1 MSTSKIGLL
10 SLTALVFS
18 SMVGSGVF
26 SLPQNMAA
34 VANGSALLFAWLIT
48 GIGIIFL
55 AFSLLYLTR
64 QRPDLDGGIYNYA
77 REGFGDLIGFCSAW
91 GYWLCT
97 TIGIVGYV
105 VIAFSAVGMFTDTPE
120 HIYFGEGNTLYA
132 LIGSSL
138 FVWLVHW
145 LVSRGIKEAALV
157 NLMATIAK
165 IVPLVVFIVFS
176 FVAFKLELFKLNFL
190 DTSLQMPVWQQ
201 VRDVMLITLWV
212 FTGIEGAV
220 VLSSR
225 AKKRNDIGKA
235 TLLGVLLA
243 LAFYVMVTVLAYG
256 INTRGEIAGM
266 HNPSMAT
273 ILGQL
278 IGVPGTIVI
287 TLGLIISVSS
297 SYLSWTLF
305 ATEIPY
311 LAAKNG
317 AFPKIFLKTNQN
329 NVPISSLW
337 LTSIVVQISLIAV
350 CFFNKNY
357 TQLLL
362 ISSVMILLPYFLV
375 SAFYLKESTRH
386 KRKKHIVIASI
397 ATVYAVWLLYAA
409 GLSLLLLSGIFY
421 ALGLL
426 IFFYSRFSVKRSGL
440 NKENSVS

>member
-55 AFSLLYLTR
+55 AFSLLFLTR

-105 VIAFSAVGMFTDTPE
+105 VIAFSAVGMFTDTPK
-120 HIYFGEGNTLYA
+120 HTYFGEGNTLYA
-132 LIGSSL
+132 LIGSSI
-138 FVWLVHW
+138 FVWLIHW

-190 DTSLQMPVWQQ
+190 DTSLQMPVWEQ

-256 INTRGEIAGM
+256 INTRAEIAGM

-278 IGVPGTIVI
+278 IGIPGTIII

-311 LAAKNG
+311 LAAKNN
-317 AFPKIFLKTNQN
+317 AFPKLFLKTNKN

-375 SAFYLKESTRH
+375 SAFYLKESSRN
-386 KRKKHIVIASI
+386 KRIKHIFIASV

-409 GLSLLLLSGIFY
+409 GLALLLLSGIFY

-426 IFFYSRFSVKRSGL
+426 IFFYSRFSSKRSI
-440 NKENSVS
+440 SS

>member
-64 QRPDLDGGIYNYA
+64 QRPDLDGGIFNYA

-132 LIGSSL
+132 LSGSSL

-165 IVPLVVFIVFS
+165 IIPLVIFIIFS

-256 INTRGEIAGM
+256 INIRSEIAGM

-278 IGVPGTIVI
+278 IGIPGTFVI

-329 NVPISSLW
+329 SVPIASLW
-337 LTSIVVQISLIAV
+337 LTSIVVQLSLIAV

-375 SAFYLKESTRH
+375 SAFYLKESIRN
-386 KRKKHIVIASI
+386 KRTKHIVIASI
-397 ATVYAVWLLYAA
+397 ATMYAVWLLYAA
-409 GLSLLLLSGIFY
+409 GFSLLLLSGIFY

-426 IFFYSRFSVKRSGL
+426 IFFYSRFSLKRSISSL
-440 NKENSVS
+440 DK

>member
-55 AFSLLYLTR
+55 AYSLLYLTR

-165 IVPLVVFIVFS
+165 IIPLVIFIIFS

-256 INTRGEIAGM
+256 INIRSEIAGM

-278 IGVPGTIVI
+278 IGIPGTFVI

-329 NVPISSLW
+329 SVPIASLW
-337 LTSIVVQISLIAV
+337 LTSIVVQLSLIAV

-375 SAFYLKESTRH
+375 SAFYLKESIRN

-397 ATVYAVWLLYAA
+397 ATMYAVWLLYAA
-409 GLSLLLLSGIFY
+409 GFSLLLLSGIFY

-426 IFFYSRFSVKRSGL
+426 IFFYSRFSLKRSISSL
-440 NKENSVS
+440 DK

>member
-1 MSTSKIGLL
+1 MSTPKIGLL

-120 HIYFGEGNTLYA
+120 NIYFGEGNTLYA

-138 FVWLVHW
+138 FVWLIHW

-165 IVPLVVFIVFS
+165 IVPLIVFIVFS

-266 HNPSMAT
+266 QNPSMAT

-278 IGVPGTIVI
+278 IGIPGTIVI

-311 LAAKNG
+311 LAAKNR

-386 KRKKHIVIASI
+386 KRTKHIVIASI
-397 ATVYAVWLLYAA
+397 ATVYAIWLLYAA

-426 IFFYSRFSVKRSGL
+426 IFFYSRFSLKRSISSL
-440 NKENSVS
+440 EK

>member
-165 IVPLVVFIVFS
+165 IIPLVIFIIFS

-256 INTRGEIAGM
+256 INIRSEIAGM

-278 IGVPGTIVI
+278 IGIPGTFVI

-317 AFPKIFLKTNQN
+317 AFPKIFLKINQN
-329 NVPISSLW
+329 SVPIASLW
-337 LTSIVVQISLIAV
+337 LTSIVVQLSLIAV

-375 SAFYLKESTRH
+375 SAFYLKESIRN
-386 KRKKHIVIASI
+386 KRTKHIVIASI
-397 ATVYAVWLLYAA
+397 ATMYAVWLLYAA
-409 GLSLLLLSGIFY
+409 GFSLLLLSGIFY

-426 IFFYSRFSVKRSGL
+426 IFFYSRFSLKRSISSL
-440 NKENSVS
+440 DK

>member
-97 TIGIVGYV
+97 TIGIVDYV

-165 IVPLVVFIVFS
+165 IIPLVIFIIFS

-256 INTRGEIAGM
+256 INIRSEIAGM

-278 IGVPGTIVI
+278 IGIPGTFVI

-329 NVPISSLW
+329 SVPIASLW
-337 LTSIVVQISLIAV
+337 LTSIVVQLSLIAV

-375 SAFYLKESTRH
+375 SAFYLKESIRN
-386 KRKKHIVIASI
+386 KRTKHIVIASI
-397 ATVYAVWLLYAA
+397 ATMYAVWLLYAA
-409 GLSLLLLSGIFY
+409 GFSLLLLSGIFY

-426 IFFYSRFSVKRSGL
+426 IFFYSRFSLKRSISSL
-440 NKENSVS
+440 DK

>member
-165 IVPLVVFIVFS
+165 IIPLVIFIIFS

-256 INTRGEIAGM
+256 INIRSEIAGM

-278 IGVPGTIVI
+278 IGIPGTFVI

-329 NVPISSLW
+329 SVPIASLW
-337 LTSIVVQISLIAV
+337 LTSIVVQLSLIAV

-375 SAFYLKESTRH
+375 SAFYLKESIRN
-386 KRKKHIVIASI
+386 KRTKHIVIASI
-397 ATVYAVWLLYAA
+397 ATMYAVWLLYAA
-409 GLSLLLLSGIFY
+409 GFSLLLLSGIFY

-426 IFFYSRFSVKRSGL
+426 IFFYSRFSLKRSI
-440 NKENSVS
+440 

>member
-1 MSTSKIGLL
+1 MSTPKIGLL

-120 HIYFGEGNTLYA
+120 NIYFGEGNTLYA

-138 FVWLVHW
+138 FVWLIHW

-266 HNPSMAT
+266 QNPSMAT

-278 IGVPGTIVI
+278 IGIPGTIVI

-311 LAAKNG
+311 LAAKNR

-386 KRKKHIVIASI
+386 KRTKHIVIASI
-397 ATVYAVWLLYAA
+397 ATVYAIWLLYAA

-426 IFFYSRFSVKRSGL
+426 IFFYSRFSLKRSISSL
-440 NKENSVS
+440 EK

>member
-120 HIYFGEGNTLYA
+120 HIYFGEDNTLYA

-165 IVPLVVFIVFS
+165 IIPLVIFIIFS

-256 INTRGEIAGM
+256 INIRSEIAGM

-278 IGVPGTIVI
+278 IGIPGTFVI

-329 NVPISSLW
+329 SVPIASLW
-337 LTSIVVQISLIAV
+337 LTSIVVQLSLIAV

-375 SAFYLKESTRH
+375 SAFYLKESIRN
-386 KRKKHIVIASI
+386 KRTKHIVIASI
-397 ATVYAVWLLYAA
+397 ATMYAVWLLYAA
-409 GLSLLLLSGIFY
+409 GFSLLLLSGIFY

-426 IFFYSRFSVKRSGL
+426 IFFYSRFSLKRSISSL
-440 NKENSVS
+440 DK

>member
-1 MSTSKIGLL
+1 MSSSKIGLL

-34 VANGSALLFAWLIT
+34 VANGSALLIAWLIT
-48 GIGIIFL
+48 GVGILFL
-55 AFSLLYLTR
+55 AFALLYLSR
-64 QRPDLDGGIYNYA
+64 QYPELDGGIYNYA
-77 REGFGDLIGFCSAW
+77 RAGFGELIGFCSAW

-105 VIAFSAVGMFTDTPE
+105 VIAFSSLGMFTDRPD
-120 HIYFGEGNTLYA
+120 HIIFGDGNTLYA
-132 LIGSSL
+132 LIGSSI

-145 LVSRGIKEAALV
+145 LVSRGIQEAAIV
-157 NLMATIAK
+157 NLIATIAK
-165 IVPLVVFIVFS
+165 IVPMVVFIIFG
-176 FVAFKLELFKLNFL
+176 FMAFKLNLFHHNLIDF
-190 DTSLQMPVWQQ
+190 SLKVPLWQQ
-201 VRDVMLITLWV
+201 VKDLMLITLWV

-225 AKKRNDIGKA
+225 AKRRHDIGKA
-235 TLLGVLLA
+235 TVLGVLVA
-243 LAFYVMVTVLAYG
+243 LAFYVMVTVLSYG
-256 INTRGEIAGM
+256 ISSRADIAAM

-273 ILGQL
+273 ILAQL
-278 IGVPGTIVI
+278 IGLPGTIII
-287 TLGLIISVSS
+287 TIGLIISVSS

-305 ATEIPY
+305 ATEIPF

-317 AFPKIFLKTNQN
+317 AFPAIFLKTNEN

-337 LTSIVVQISLIAV
+337 LTSIVVQLSLIAV

-375 SAFYLKESTRH
+375 SAFYLKESSK
-386 KRKKHIVIASI
+386 KRQTKHIFIALV
-397 ATVYAVWLLYAA
+397 ATIYALWLLYAA
-409 GLSLLLLSGIFY
+409 GLSLLGLSVILY
-421 ALGLL
+421 AVGLI
-426 IFFYSRFSVKRSGL
+426 IFFYSYFLHRKQKLSAETES
-440 NKENSVS
+440 

>member
-55 AFSLLYLTR
+55 ALSLLYLTR

-132 LIGSSL
+132 LIGSSI
-138 FVWLVHW
+138 FVWLIHW

-256 INTRGEIAGM
+256 INTRSEIAGM

-278 IGVPGTIVI
+278 IGIPGTIVI

-386 KRKKHIVIASI
+386 KRTKHIVIASI

-426 IFFYSRFSVKRSGL
+426 IFFYSRFSVRGSGL
-440 NKENSVS
+440 NKENSAS